1 MEFFMPGLAIFFI
14 TLYISSLVLPT
25 ITPLIASVLS
35 IVFLSFGVYQHY
47 KMFASE
53 YRLSTWH
60 EGLKAYSPAAMI
72 VAIMVFIIYS
82 IFAFFNNGSIPVPS
96 IRNRFNSMNNSMNE
110 NSMNNSM
117 NSMNENSLN
126 NQNNKN
132 NQNNQKNG
140 KNKASRSFLETL

>member
-1 MEFFMPGLAIFFI
+1 MEFFLPGLAIFFI

-96 IRNRFNSMNNSMNE
+96 IRNRINSMNE
-110 NSMNNSM
+110 NSMNENSMNENSM
-117 NSMNENSLN
+117 NSMNENSP
-126 NQNNKN
+126 NK
-132 NQNNQKNG
+132 QNNQKNG